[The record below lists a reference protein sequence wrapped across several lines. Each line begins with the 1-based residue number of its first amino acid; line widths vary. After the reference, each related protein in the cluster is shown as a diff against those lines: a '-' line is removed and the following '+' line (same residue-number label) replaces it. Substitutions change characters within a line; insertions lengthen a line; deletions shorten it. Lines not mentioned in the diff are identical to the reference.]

1 MKLEGLEWP
10 SSLQVVIDT
19 TCFAILLWWEVL
31 PRVSKVFPV
40 SRNGSGKEKEV
51 REKDERAS
59 RVGCVVEQMQSTGQP
74 IKVVVSSKDG
84 EKRCRTDMGLLFLT

>member
-1 MKLEGLEWP
+1 MGRERRRRL
-10 SSLQVVIDT
+10 
-19 TCFAILLWWEVL
+19 
-31 PRVSKVFPV
+31 
-40 SRNGSGKEKEV
+40 GKKTGG
-51 REKDERAS
+51 AS